1 MYKIGFA
8 AALAVLTSA
17 CPAALAQKSDVMYG
31 ASAGLTI
38 TIDGRGKAPL
48 FPPRTQEYGYQGNTP
63 ASYNYALVRVG
74 DQYEIVVDNKH
85 MNDRMLCIAVD
96 GRNILTGTK
105 VTDATSASAWGGCYV
120 VKAYSA
126 HRAHGFR
133 RSSGERGKEDRFVV
147 ARAAQS
153 AAAVVHQDIT
163 ATGTIV
169 VALFEER
176 GAPQWRGGEP
186 RAAAP
191 TERGALGTAAGES
204 VSSPTVS
211 VEFTPQRQA
220 AHVFVLAYATRDR
233 LVKLGVMRPA
243 SEDGFK
249 RFGPNSDCGGYYN
262 KKC

>member
-1 MYKIGFA
+1 MYKIGL

-38 TIDGRGKAPL
+38 TIDGRGNAPL
-48 FPPRTQEYGYQGNTP
+48 FPPRTHEYGYQGTTP

-96 GRNILTGTK
+96 GRNILTGDK
-105 VTDATSASAWGGCYV
+105 VIDATSASAWGGCYV

-126 HRAHGFR
+126 HRARGFR
-133 RSSGERGKEDRFVV
+133 RSTGERGKEDRFVV

-153 AAAVVHQDIT
+153 AAAVVHQDIS

-176 GAPQWRGGEP
+176 GAPQWRGEP

-233 LVKLGVMRPA
+233 LVKLGVIRSA
-243 SEDGFK
+243 HEDGFK
-249 RFGPNSDCGGYYN
+249 RFGPNSECEGYYK